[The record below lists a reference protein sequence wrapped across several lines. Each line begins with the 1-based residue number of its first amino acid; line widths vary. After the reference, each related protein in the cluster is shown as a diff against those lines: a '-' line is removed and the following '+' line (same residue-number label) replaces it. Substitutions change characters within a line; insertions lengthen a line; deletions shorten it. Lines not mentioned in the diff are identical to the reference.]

1 MIPLCVAAS
10 AQEDSQAVDMF
21 SVIAIMIFSQ
31 QPIAPVIEGVASYYN
46 IASSSNLTASG
57 EPMVDEAFTC
67 AMRTGK
73 FGTHYRVTAENGK
86 SVVVRLNDRGPY
98 IDGRVIDLSEGAMRQ
113 LDPTAEQGLLN
124 VRIERIPEAAIPR
137 LFESRKG

>member
-1 MIPLCVAAS
+1 
-10 AQEDSQAVDMF
+10 MF

-31 QPIAPVIEGVASYYN
+31 QPVAPAVEGVASYYN

-67 AMRTGK
+67 AMRSGE

-86 SVVVRLNDRGPY
+86 SVIVRLNDRGPY
-98 IDGRVIDLSEGAMRQ
+98 IDGRIIDLSEGAMRQ

-124 VRIERIPEAAIPR
+124 VRIERIPEAVIPR
-137 LFESRKG
+137 LFEKQREVLGNNPDEELRS

>member
-1 MIPLCVAAS
+1 MIPLFVAAS
-10 AQEDSQAVDMF
+10 AQEESQAGQLLP
-21 SVIAIMIFSQ
+21 VIASMLFSQ
-31 QPIAPVIEGVASYYN
+31 HPIPPVLARGASYYN

-137 LFESRKG
+137 LFERRSA